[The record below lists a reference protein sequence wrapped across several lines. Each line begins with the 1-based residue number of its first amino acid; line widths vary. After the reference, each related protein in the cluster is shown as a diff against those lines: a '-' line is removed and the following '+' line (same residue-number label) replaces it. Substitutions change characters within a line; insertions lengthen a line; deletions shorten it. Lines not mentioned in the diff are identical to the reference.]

1 MNSQWNNFNNIV
13 NWNLYFLSLVC
24 NNKDI
29 EIERLESDI
38 DTLLEQTDSE
48 GESLLQPFSEHI
60 ESVTFFLWK
69 MNNVESKT

>member
-13 NWNLYFLSLVC
+13 NWNLYLLSLVC

-60 ESVTFFLWK
+60 ESVTIFYERWI
-69 MNNVESKT
+69 M